1 MAGVG
6 VEGPGFTLTCRG
18 LKASPRVI
26 TAHRMRAF
34 LLARATVAFCQ
45 PARSLSAAA
54 HFEIGSLRPACGKLR
69 SSFPLRPAETNMS
82 TTLEALQAE
91 VLSLSPKDKA
101 RLLDRLIASL
111 DADTEVEA
119 AWDALAAARE
129 MEMNAGTV
137 HPVPLAAALTRLEAR
152 FPG

>member
-1 MAGVG
+1 
-6 VEGPGFTLTCRG
+6 
-18 LKASPRVI
+18 
-26 TAHRMRAF
+26 
-34 LLARATVAFCQ
+34 
-45 PARSLSAAA
+45 
-54 HFEIGSLRPACGKLR
+54 
-69 SSFPLRPAETNMS
+69 MS